1 MTTKKMFFTAESCAA
16 CKTMYS
22 TAVDAGFEIVSLDT
36 DEGVDIA
43 NQHNVRGLPTF
54 LVFDDIGTIVFRHV
68 GTIPKEEL
76 RGHK

>member
-1 MTTKKMFFTAESCAA
+1 
-16 CKTMYS
+16 
-22 TAVDAGFEIVSLDT
+22 LDT